1 MFMSRLTAS
10 LFSAVLVA
18 TIVACGAADPGW
30 PPEQTNFDLIPV
42 PISTEIVV
50 GSNRML
56 FNILDKQNQSI
67 ASPDRPVELK
77 FYDFSTSKTSPATTM
92 PGTFMPTVE
101 GRPGLYR
108 AQVDLTKAGDW
119 GVEAISTESDG
130 TKRSGRFV

>member
-1 MFMSRLTAS
+1 MSRLLTTILA
-10 LFSAVLVA
+10 AVLLA
-18 TIVACGAADPGW
+18 TIAACNTGAADPGW

-77 FYDFSTSKTSPATTM
+77 FYDFSTSKTLPATTM
-92 PGTFMPTVE
+92 PGAFMPTV
-101 GRPGLYR
+101 
-108 AQVDLTKAGDW
+108 
-119 GVEAISTESDG
+119 
-130 TKRSGRFV
+130 